1 MNAMYTHHPLR
12 LAHRQRGFTLVEL
25 MVTVGI
31 ALFLLWGLTTVV
43 QNVRKAN
50 LNQQGLSQL
59 QDEERFALSIITDV
73 VQSGGYLP
81 DATAYTPAL
90 SLPVCPPGCL
100 GSTFEAGQAFFGTHQ
115 LAAPGDTL
123 SVRYRTGLT
132 STGVNDGVILCDGSI
147 NTAQLPS
154 YPYTNNFSVVAQAPG
169 GVGGLYCQVDNG
181 GPAAGA
187 PGVLLVPG
195 VTSMTVYYGVKRDF
209 TFNDY
214 NVDTYLTADQMCS
227 PILNPCGT
235 DDWSNISAVRVIL
248 TFTNPL
254 FDASVPLSPG
264 NQQTIT
270 FERVIEVM
278 ARGGVHT

>member
-1 MNAMYTHHPLR
+1 MNAMYTRRPLR
-12 LAHRQRGFTLVEL
+12 PVHTQRGFTLVEL

-59 QDEERFALSIITDV
+59 QDEERFALTVINDV

-81 DATAYTPAL
+81 DATAWTSAT
-90 SLPVCPPGCL
+90 SLPQVNP
-100 GSTFEAGQAFFGTHQ
+100 TFETGQAFFGAHQ
-115 LAAPGDTL
+115 AAPPGDTL
-123 SVRYRTGLT
+123 MVRYRTGLT
-132 STGVNDGVILCDGSI
+132 STGVNDNVILCDGST

-154 YPYTNNFSVVAQAPG
+154 HAYTNTFSVVPQGPG
-169 GVGGLYCQVDNG
+169 VVGGLYCQVDNG
-181 GPAAGA
+181 GPSAVA

-195 VTSMTVYYGVKRDF
+195 VTSMTIYYGVKRDF

-227 PILNPCGT
+227 TLFAPCGT

-254 FDASVPLSPG
+254 FDASAPVGAG
-264 NQQTIT
+264 NPQTIT

>member
-1 MNAMYTHHPLR
+1 MNAVYTRRPLCP
-12 LAHRQRGFTLVEL
+12 AHTQRGFTLVEL

-50 LNQQGLSQL
+50 LSQQGLSQL
-59 QDEERFALSIITDV
+59 QDEERFALTVITDV

-81 DATAYTPAL
+81 DATAYTPAT
-90 SLPVCPPGCL
+90 SLPLVGN
-100 GSTFEAGQAFFGTHQ
+100 FEAGQAFFGVHQ
-115 LAAPGDTL
+115 VVAPGDTL
-123 SVRYRTGLT
+123 SVRYRTGLN
-132 STGVNDGVILCDGSI
+132 STGVNDGVILCDGST

-154 YPYTNNFSVVAQAPG
+154 HAYTNTFSVQTAGPG
-169 GVGGLYCQVDNG
+169 VVGGLYCQVDNAG
-181 GPAAGA
+181 LAAAA

-195 VTSMTVYYGVKRDF
+195 VQSMTIYYGVKRDF

-227 PILNPCGT
+227 PILAPCGT

-254 FDASVPLSPG
+254 YVAAAPIGPG
-264 NQQTIT
+264 NQPTIT